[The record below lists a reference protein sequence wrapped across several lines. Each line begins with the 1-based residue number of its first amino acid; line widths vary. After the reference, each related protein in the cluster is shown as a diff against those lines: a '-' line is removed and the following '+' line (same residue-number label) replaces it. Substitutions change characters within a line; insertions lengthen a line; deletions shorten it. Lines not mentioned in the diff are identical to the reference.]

1 MRLNGRMLHA
11 VRTNVVLDDALVRQ
25 AMELTGTRTKREVI
39 HLALAELVERKTRL
53 NLLDLAGEIEFADDF
68 EYKALRQLRGRRQ
81 RDHR

>member
-25 AMELTGTRTKREVI
+25 AMELTRSRTKREVI

-53 NLLDLAGEIEFADDF
+53 NLLDLAGEIEFVDDF
-68 EYKALRQLRGRRQ
+68 DYKALRQLRGRRQ